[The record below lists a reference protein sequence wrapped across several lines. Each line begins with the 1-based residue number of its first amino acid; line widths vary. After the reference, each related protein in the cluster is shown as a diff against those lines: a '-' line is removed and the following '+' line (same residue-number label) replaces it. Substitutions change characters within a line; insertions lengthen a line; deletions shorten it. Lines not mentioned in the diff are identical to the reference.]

1 MEEHGIFLS
10 YNNQEEAFRIPVN
23 PEELSIKEAGDGST
37 YKIVGGDEI
46 NAIQSRKLTEIS
58 FSSFLPGQLYPFV
71 NGDELLPIPE
81 YIALITKWMD
91 TKRPIRF
98 IYSAIS
104 FDPGAQ
110 KSPQEIAIN
119 MPVTI
124 EEFEWKPVA
133 GTSDIEYTITFKKYI
148 FYNAVQAKV
157 KQTTTKTGA
166 KKTTTTKAKAKRPNE
181 KVKPK
186 TVKVKAGDTLWIIA
200 KKNLGDGSRYK
211 EIQIL
216 NKITNAQAKR
226 LKVGQVLRLPG

>member
-91 TKRPIRF
+91 AKRPIRF

-104 FDPGAQ
+104 FEPGAQ

-133 GTSDIEYTITFKKYI
+133 GTSDIEYNISFKRYV

-157 KQTTTKTGA
+157 KKTTKAGV
-166 KKTTTTKAKAKRPNE
+166 KKTTTTKTKAKRPSE
-181 KVKPK
+181 RVKPK
-186 TVKVKAGDTLWIIA
+186 SVKAKAGDTLWIIA
-200 KKNLGDGSRYK
+200 KKYLGDGSRYK
-211 EIQIL
+211 EIQTL

>member
-23 PEELSIKEAGDGST
+23 PEELSVKEAGDGST

-91 TKRPIRF
+91 AKRPIRF

-104 FDPGAQ
+104 FEPGAQ

-133 GTSDIEYTITFKKYI
+133 GTSDIEYSITFKKYV
-148 FYNAVQAKV
+148 FYSAVQAKV
-157 KQTTTKTGA
+157 KQTTTKAGA
-166 KKTTTTKAKAKRPNE
+166 KKTTTTKTKAKRPSE
-181 KVKPK
+181 KAKPK
-186 TVKVKAGDTLWIIA
+186 SVKVKAGDTLWIIA
-200 KKNLGDGSRYK
+200 KKYLGDGSRYK
-211 EIQIL
+211 DIQTL

>member
-23 PEELSIKEAGDGST
+23 PEELSVKEAGDGST

-91 TKRPIRF
+91 AKRPIRF

-133 GTSDIEYTITFKKYI
+133 GTSDIEYTITFKKYV

-186 TVKVKAGDTLWIIA
+186 SVKVKAGDTLWIIA

-211 EIQIL
+211 EIQTL

>member
-23 PEELSIKEAGDGST
+23 PPELSIKEAGDGSM

-58 FSSFLPGQLYPFV
+58 FSSFFPGQAYPFV
-71 NGDELLPIPE
+71 NTDELLPIPE

-104 FDPGAQ
+104 FEPGAQ

-133 GTSDIEYTITFKKYI
+133 GTSDIEYTITFKKYV

-166 KKTTTTKAKAKRPNE
+166 KKTTTTKVKAKRPNE

-211 EIQIL
+211 EIQTL